1 MKITLNELTN
11 SVQAV
16 NKLSAFDFG
25 TPKLNYKFMSVV
37 ETVEAES
44 KKLIDLHRKVIE
56 KYRDKECKDS
66 IVIPFENTAA
76 FNDEMM
82 SADNLAIELERLWS

>member
-56 KYRDKECKDS
+56 N
-66 IVIPFENTAA
+66 IVIRNVRTALL
-76 FNDEMM
+76 FLLKTQQPLMM
-82 SADNLAIELERLWS
+82 K